1 MITID
6 LEAFVVQS
14 ARLLDITL
22 ATGSAPLVAQ
32 QLQVLLAHA
41 NSFAEFDL
49 PPETSPLPGY
59 FP

>member
-6 LEAFVVQS
+6 LEAYVVQS
-14 ARLLDITL
+14 ARLLDIPL
-22 ATGSAPLVAQ
+22 AAGSAPLVAR

-49 PPETSPLPGY
+49 EPETSPLPGY
-59 FP
+59 VP